1 MAQFL
6 VKVADEQGHLRQ
18 QVEHGY
24 SEAEVHDRFTQ
35 QGYLVY
41 WVKPRTLLSTGG
53 GQFGR
58 RGRLR
63 QSTFL
68 IFNQQFLT
76 LIKAGLPILTALDL
90 LIKRQRDKALLQLL
104 ENVRERVR
112 GGELL
117 SDAFAA
123 QQVFP
128 KMYTTTLLAGEKS
141 GNMEEVLGRYIS
153 YQRMVQTFRKKL
165 LVSLVYPAL
174 LVSVV
179 TLMLIFLI
187 TYVVP
192 KFADLFNNLGAQLP
206 AITVFMLSLGL
217 NAQKYAWVVLLVGAA
232 AIFLLWRWKHSDQG
246 AQRIDRFL
254 LSLPLIGEI
263 RLKYQVANFSRILG
277 TLLQGGL
284 PLVPAMETAGESM
297 SSRQMLNGVT
307 AAAERVKEG
316 QSLAHSL
323 EAQKLFPDLAV
334 EMLEVGESTGALP
347 AMLASVAEFYEE
359 DVQTALSAAMALIEP
374 MILIIMAVFVGGI
387 LISLY
392 MPIFTLGTGDR
403 SRRTGTR
410 ARYRA
415 ALSLRIRRSERFPVA
430 PRSVRED
437 PCAPDVPL

>member
-1 MAQFL
+1 MPQFL

-41 WVKPRTLLSTGG
+41 WVKPRTILSRGGG
-53 GQFGR
+53 GQG
-58 RGRLR
+58 GKLR

-90 LIKRQRDKALLQLL
+90 LIKRQRDKSLLRPL
-104 ENVRERVR
+104 ENVRERVK

-141 GNMEEVLGRYIS
+141 GSMEEVLGRYIV

-217 NAQKYAWVVLLVGAA
+217 NAQKYAWIVLLVAA
-232 AIFLLWRWKHSDQG
+232 VAVVLLWRWKQSDRG
-246 AQRIDRFL
+246 AERIDRFL
-254 LSLPLIGEI
+254 LRLPLIGEV
-263 RLKYQVANFSRILG
+263 RLKYQVANFSRILA

-297 SSRQMLNGVT
+297 SSRQMLNGIT

-316 QSLAHSL
+316 QTLAHSL

-347 AMLASVAEFYEE
+347 AMLGSVAEFYEE
-359 DVQTALSAAMALIEP
+359 DVQTALGAAMALIEP
-374 MILIIMAVFVGGI
+374 LILVVMAVFVGGI

-392 MPIFTLGTGDR
+392 MPIFTLG
-403 SRRTGTR
+403 
-410 ARYRA
+410 A
-415 ALSLRIRRSERFPVA
+415 
-430 PRSVRED
+430 SVH
-437 PCAPDVPL
+437 

>member
-1 MAQFL
+1 MPQFL

-18 QVEHGY
+18 QVEQGY

-41 WVKPRTLLSTGG
+41 WVKPKTILSTGG
-53 GQFGR
+53 GQFGKR
-58 RGRLR
+58 SGKLK
-63 QSTFL
+63 QTAFL

-90 LIKRQRDKALLQLL
+90 LIKRQRDKFLLQLL
-104 ENVRERVR
+104 ENVRERVK

-141 GNMEEVLGRYIS
+141 GSMEEVLGRYIQ

-174 LVSVV
+174 LISVV
-179 TLMLIFLI
+179 TIMLIFLI

-192 KFADLFNNLGAQLP
+192 KFADLFNSLGADLP

-217 NAQKYAWVVLLVGAA
+217 HAQKYGWMVLVAGVVAV
-232 AIFLLWRWKHSDQG
+232 FLLLRWKRSDKG
-246 AQRIDRFL
+246 AERVDKIL
-254 LSLPLIGEI
+254 LSLPLLGEI

-284 PLVPAMETAGESM
+284 PLVPAMQTAGESM
-297 SSRQMLNGVT
+297 SSRQMLNSVT
-307 AAAERVKEG
+307 AAANRVKEG

-323 EAQKLFPDLAV
+323 EDQKLFPDLAV

-347 AMLASVAEFYEE
+347 AMLNSVAEFYEE

-374 MILIIMAVFVGGI
+374 LILIVMAVFVGGI

-392 MPIFTLGTGDR
+392 
-403 SRRTGTR
+403 
-410 ARYRA
+410 
-415 ALSLRIRRSERFPVA
+415 
-430 PRSVRED
+430 
-437 PCAPDVPL
+437 